1 MQSITTP
8 NELKAMANIFMECQ
22 KTRLQLDAILLEKF
36 WADQS
41 YLSTWDD
48 VLCAWAN
55 LPSEEKLDYVKAWAR
70 DDAFSFFRAS

>member
-8 NELKAMANIFMECQ
+8 NELKAMADFFLEQ
-22 KTRLQLDAILLEKF
+22 GKTRLQLDAILLDKF

-41 YLSTWDD
+41 YLSTQED

-55 LPSEEKLDYVKAWAR
+55 LPSDEKMDYVEAWAR
-70 DDAFSFFRAS
+70 DDAFSLFVAS